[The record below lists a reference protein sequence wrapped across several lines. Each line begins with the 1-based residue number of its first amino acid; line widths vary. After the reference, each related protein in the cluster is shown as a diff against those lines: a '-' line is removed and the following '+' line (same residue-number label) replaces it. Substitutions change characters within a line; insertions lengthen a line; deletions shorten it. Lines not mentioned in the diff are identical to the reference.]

1 MPRALLFSALLA
13 GLAAL
18 AAGCDGGPERSF
30 PTYGL
35 TLQDEGGALVA
46 TGELYLDDP
55 IAPNTTVSG
64 TYELDRDIGVSQAG
78 RFEATCAGGPTTDDD
93 RLTIELGIG
102 PDAGLL
108 LEGGCVS
115 GVRGGVWSQY
125 TIGGPVPQG
134 TFDLSGIF
142 FAF

>member
-1 MPRALLFSALLA
+1 MPRVLVLSALLA
-13 GLAAL
+13 GLTAL
-18 AAGCDGGPERSF
+18 AAGCDGGSELRP
-30 PTYGL
+30 PTYSL

-55 IAPNTTVSG
+55 IAPNTTVGG
-64 TYELDRDIGVSQAG
+64 TYELDRDVAVRRTG
-78 RFEATCAGGPTTDDD
+78 RFEATCAGGPATDDD

-115 GVRGGVWSQY
+115 GVRGGVWSRY
-125 TIGGPVPQG
+125 TIGGPVRQG
-134 TFDLSGIF
+134 TFDLSGVF